1 MSNPI
6 TGAGYFLRG
15 LKLIIQPGLRRFVA
29 IPLAINLLLF
39 AGLIWFGASQFE
51 ALLNSILPEL
61 PSWLQWA
68 EWLFWVLFGVSALLI
83 LFFAFSLLAN
93 IVAAPFNGLLAE
105 AVEVHL
111 TGQQQPGDAS
121 WKKMLAELV
130 PTLID
135 ELRKLLYLL
144 AWTIPFLILFLIPG
158 LNIIAPFAWFAFTA
172 WTLALEYT
180 DYPMGNHG
188 LRADEQKLRL
198 RKQRLLSLGFGGTVT
213 LATMTPILN
222 FLVMPAA
229 VAGATAMW
237 VEQFHGQMDGLP
249 DE

>member
-15 LKLIIQPGLRRFVA
+15 LKLITQPGLRRFVA

-51 ALLNSILPEL
+51 ALLNSLLPEL

-68 EWLFWVLFGVSALLI
+68 EWLFWLLFGVSALLI
-83 LFFAFSLLAN
+83 LFFVFSLLAN

-111 TGQQQPGDAS
+111 TGEQLEGDAG
-121 WKKMLAELV
+121 WKKMIAELV
-130 PTLID
+130 PTFID

-144 AWTIPFLILFLIPG
+144 ACTIPFLILFLIPG
-158 LNIIAPFAWFAFTA
+158 INIIAPFAWFAFTA
-172 WTLALEYT
+172 WMLVLEYV

-188 LRADEQKLRL
+188 LRADEQKLCL
-198 RKQRLLSLGFGGTVT
+198 RKKRLMSLGFGGTVT
-213 LATMTPILN
+213 LATMTPVLN

-229 VAGATAMW
+229 VAGATVMW
-237 VEQFHGQMDGLP
+237 VEQFQGQTGELIED
-249 DE
+249 

>member
-15 LKLIIQPGLRRFVA
+15 LKLITQPGLRRFVA
-29 IPLAINLLLF
+29 IPLAINLVLF
-39 AGLIWFGASQFE
+39 GGLIWFGASQFE
-51 ALLNSILPEL
+51 ALLNSIMPEL
-61 PSWLQWA
+61 PGWLQWA
-68 EWLFWVLFGVSALLI
+68 EWLFWLLFGVSALLV

-111 TGQQQPGDAS
+111 TGEQLDGDS
-121 WKKMLAELV
+121 GWKKMLAELV
-130 PTLID
+130 PTFID

-158 LNIIAPFAWFAFTA
+158 INIIAPFAWFAFMA
-172 WTLALEYT
+172 WMLVLEYA

-188 LRADEQKLRL
+188 LRADEQKLCL
-198 RKQRLLSLGFGGTVT
+198 RKKRLMSLGFGGTVT
-213 LATMTPILN
+213 LATMTPVLN

-237 VEQFHGQMDGLP
+237 VEQFQGQTGELLED
-249 DE
+249 